1 MQKLRV
7 ATLAGSLALSLAT
20 SVIAENGAP
29 FKIISLEHSPPS
41 HPMARSRPLPEFV
54 LTERS
59 GRPISLADLRGKV
72 WIVDFVYTQCTDTC
86 PLQTAEMAKLQE
98 LWNNDRDLRLVSI
111 SVDPEKDTPKILA
124 RYATRFHADKQ
135 RWLFLTGDK
144 NQIVRLV
151 EEGFHLPVSAAVAHQ
166 RSVPVIIHSPRFM
179 LIDRDAQIR
188 GSYDSRDRRS
198 MQRLQTDVA
207 NLLTKSVGMKEDRS
221 SLHLGAR

>member
-1 MQKLRV
+1 MLTLRI
-7 ATLAGSLALSLAT
+7 ATLVGFLALTPAAR
-20 SVIAENGAP
+20 VGAEGQAA
-29 FKIISLEHSPPS
+29 FKLFSLEHQRQPNAIAYP
-41 HPMARSRPLPEFV
+41 RPVPEFS

-59 GRPISLADLRGKV
+59 GRNISLAALRGKI

-98 LWNNDRDLRLVSI
+98 LWNNDRDFRLVSI

-124 RYATRFHADKQ
+124 HYAARFHADKQ

-151 EEGFHLPVSAAVAHQ
+151 EEGFHLPVSAAATRQ
-166 RSVPVIIHSPRFM
+166 RSTRVIIHSPRFM

-188 GSYDSRDRRS
+188 GSYDSSDRLS
-198 MQRLQTDVA
+198 MQRLQADVA
-207 NLLTKSVGMKEDRS
+207 NLLTKSVGMGENS
-221 SLHLGAR
+221 SSVRLGVR